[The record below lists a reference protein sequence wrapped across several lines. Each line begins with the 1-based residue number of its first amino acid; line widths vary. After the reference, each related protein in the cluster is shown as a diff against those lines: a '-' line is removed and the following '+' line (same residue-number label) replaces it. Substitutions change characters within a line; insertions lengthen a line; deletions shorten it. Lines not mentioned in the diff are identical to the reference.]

1 MTNNLFIPLSIPDLR
16 GKEAAYLAQCVEDN
30 WVSSAGPSVTAFEGK
45 IAALTG
51 RAHAVATINGTASIH
66 LALLAAGVGHGD
78 RVVVPDWTF
87 AASANAVY
95 HAGAEPFFIDISH
108 DGWTLDAS
116 LIGDALAIEN
126 NRIKAIIAVHTLG
139 QSADMDALAAN
150 AQGLPLIED
159 AAGAIGASYHDHHVG
174 KDGTFATFSFNGN
187 KTVTAGGGGMVVCD
201 DSQAADRLRHLSQ
214 QARTGA
220 EYIHDEIGFNYRM
233 TNLNAAV
240 GLAQLERLNEMV
252 AAKRAIAARYDQ
264 VIAGR
269 QDLAC
274 IPRAPW
280 TQGSCWLYSI
290 LTASP
295 DDSAA
300 LIVTMSQQ
308 NIEAR
313 GFWRSISE
321 QAPFKS
327 APKLLN
333 GVSQSL
339 TGRVVSL
346 PCSSQLT
353 EGEQFRVIDVLQ
365 KWRGSAINSIT

>member
-1 MTNNLFIPLSIPDLR
+1 MPERNHFYR
-16 GKEAAYLAQCVEDN
+16 
-30 WVSSAGPSVTAFEGK
+30 VS
-45 IAALTG
+45 
-51 RAHAVATINGTASIH
+51 HN
-66 LALLAAGVGHGD
+66 
-78 RVVVPDWTF
+78 
-87 AASANAVY
+87 
-95 HAGAEPFFIDISH
+95 
-108 DGWTLDAS
+108 GWTLMQVS
-116 LIGDALAIEN
+116 SEMHWPS
-126 NRIKAIIAVHTLG
+126 KIIASRNHRRHTLG

-159 AAGAIGASYHDHHVG
+159 AAEAIGASYHDHHVG

-274 IPRAPW
+274 IPRASW

-300 LIVTMSQQ
+300 LIATMSQH

-365 KWRGSAINSIT
+365 KWRGSGIDSIT